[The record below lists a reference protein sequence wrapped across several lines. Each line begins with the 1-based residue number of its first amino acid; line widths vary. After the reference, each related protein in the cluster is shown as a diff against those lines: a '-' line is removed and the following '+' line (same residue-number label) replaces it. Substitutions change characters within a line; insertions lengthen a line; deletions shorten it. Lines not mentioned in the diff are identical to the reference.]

1 MPTDGYRLVAIG
13 VFGLT
18 ILLAF
23 GFSVLGRLRE
33 LQSHPRNVASQGLGR
48 WLVGLSAG
56 ATANSGFVVAGAVGL
71 GFTGGLH
78 WVVLPLAWFLGD
90 LVFWGLFPRR
100 INAFGQRVG
109 ANTVADLITANFSG
123 RSARVVRAII
133 AVVVIC
139 CLGGYT
145 AAQWLAGE
153 KFVTGAFGLG
163 PQVALIVFA
172 AIIVAYT
179 VIGGFRGSVYTD
191 SYQAVL
197 RLGATTLAGGAL
209 IAVALRAPEQTMHAI
224 AAQGPQFLQA
234 FPDMTAPAALGFVAG
249 YAAAALGFGLGQP
262 QVLTRYMSAASPDE
276 VQGAKW
282 IYIGFV
288 QYTWIVMTLFGV
300 LLRGVMPDLKDG
312 ETGLAAFFSAFMP
325 PVLTGV
331 IIADIFATIAAT
343 SNSLI
348 VAMAQT
354 LRHDLIGGREGGK
367 GWGLLIPTAIIGLAT
382 MALSLVIAGNVVTIA
397 LASVSILGAGLAPS
411 VMARLLGWRH
421 SPASI
426 VASIAIGTGV
436 AIAWKVAGFDG
447 ALNAAAPGMTAGLI
461 VNYGF
466 ARLSSRAPESASA
479 SVQGE
484 SR

>member
-1 MPTDGYRLVAIG
+1 MPTDEHHLIALV
-13 VFGLT
+13 VFAAT
-18 ILLAF
+18 IVLAF
-23 GFSVLGRLRE
+23 GFSVLGRVRE
-33 LQSHPRNVASQGLGR
+33 LKSHPRNVASQGLNR

-78 WVVLPLAWFLGD
+78 WVMLPLAWFLGD

-100 INAFGQRVG
+100 INAYGHGLG
-109 ANTVADLITANFSG
+109 ANTVADLITANFSSG
-123 RSARVVRAII
+123 SARVIRAII
-133 AVVVIC
+133 AVLVIC

-163 PQVALIVFA
+163 PEVALVVFG

-209 IAVALRAPEQTMHAI
+209 VAVALRAPGQAMHAI

-234 FPDMTAPAALGFVAG
+234 FPGMTAPAAIAFVAG

-262 QVLTRYMSAASPDE
+262 QVLTRYIGAASPDE
-276 VQGAKW
+276 AQGAKW

-354 LRHDLIGGREGGK
+354 LRYDLMGTRRDGQASS
-367 GWGLLIPTAIIGLAT
+367 LLIPTAAIGVAT
-382 MALSLVIAGNVVTIA
+382 MVLSLFIMGNVVTIA
-397 LASVSILGAGLAPS
+397 LASVSIMGAGLAPS
-411 VMARLLGWRH
+411 VMARILGWRH

-426 VASIAIGTGV
+426 LASIVVGAGV
-436 AIAWKVAGFDG
+436 AIAWKVAGFD
-447 ALNAAAPGMTAGLI
+447 AAVNAAAPGMVAGVL

-466 ARLSSRAPESASA
+466 ARLASRSPAPVT
-479 SVQGE
+479 VQGE
-484 SR
+484 S

>member
-1 MPTDGYRLVAIG
+1 MPIDEHRLIAIG
-13 VFGLT
+13 VFALT
-18 ILLAF
+18 IVLAF
-23 GFSVLGRLRE
+23 GFSVLGRVRE
-33 LQSHPRNVASQGLGR
+33 LKSHPRNVASQGLGR

-56 ATANSGFVVAGAVGL
+56 AAANSGFVVAGAVGL
-71 GFTGGLH
+71 GFSAGLH
-78 WVVLPLAWFLGD
+78 WVMLPLAWFLGD

-100 INAFGQRVG
+100 INAFGQAMG
-109 ANTVADLITANFSG
+109 ANTVADLITANFAS
-123 RSARVVRAII
+123 RPSRVIRAII

-163 PQVALIVFA
+163 PEVALVVFA

-197 RLGATTLAGGAL
+197 RLGATTLAGGARV
-209 IAVALRAPEQTMHAI
+209 AVARRAPEQTLHAI

-234 FPDMTAPAALGFVAG
+234 FPGMTLPAAVGFVAG

-276 VQGAKW
+276 AQGAKW

-300 LLRGVMPDLKDG
+300 LLKGVMPGLKDG
-312 ETGLAAFFSAFMP
+312 ETGLAAFFSAYMP

-343 SNSLI
+343 SNSLM

-354 LRHDLIGGREGGK
+354 LRYDLMGARRDGRGSD
-367 GWGLLIPTAIIGLAT
+367 LLIPTTVIGLGT

-411 VMARLLGWRH
+411 VMARILGWRH

-426 VASIAIGTGV
+426 LASIVVGAGA
-436 AIAWKVAGFDG
+436 AIAWKVAGFDD
-447 ALNAAAPGMTAGLI
+447 AVNAAAPGIAAGLL
-461 VNYGF
+461 VNYGV
-466 ARLSSRAPESASA
+466 ARLSARAPATA
-479 SVQGE
+479 TVQGG
-484 SR
+484 S